1 MKSSKKISAIILA
14 AGQSTRFGVDKMLVP
29 VEGKPLIAKTIETFL
44 SVPEIDEII
53 VTVSFDNSFEI
64 VDILDEID
72 EDAEVT
78 VVSGGSTRHES
89 CIKALSF
96 ASGDYVLI
104 HDGARPDVSVSLIQ
118 RVIERVDENT
128 GVVPILNC
136 TDSVVMTSGKKI
148 EYINRKNIA
157 LVQTPQ
163 AFDRIKLTELYDELD
178 KKTIEKATDNG
189 EIWLKKYP
197 LATVKGEI
205 TNKKI
210 TTPSDINRESVFSVG
225 NGYDIHR
232 LVENRKLVLGGV
244 DIPHNK
250 GLLGVSDADVVLH
263 AVIDAL
269 LSAVGLPDIGNQF
282 PENDPENKG
291 IDSAILLEK
300 TLRLVRKEGFVPYS
314 IAITINAQKPKLA
327 PYILSI
333 RQQVAELCSLDVEQ
347 VGASATTG
355 EGVGEVGREEAI
367 ACFATC
373 LCRKFV

>member
-1 MKSSKKISAIILA
+1 MAS
-14 AGQSTRFGVDKMLVP
+14 GQSTRFGVDKMLVP
-29 VEGKPLIAKTIETFL
+29 VDGKPLIAKTIETFL

-148 EYINRKNIA
+148 EYVDRKNIA

-244 DIPHNK
+244 EIPHNK

-282 PENDPENKG
+282 PENDPGNAG
-291 IDSAILLEK
+291 IDSAVLLEK
-300 TLRLVRKEGFVPYS
+300 TIRLVHDEGFVPYS
-314 IAITINAQKPKLA
+314 IAITINAQKPKLT

-333 RQQVAELCSLDVEQ
+333 RQQVAELCSLDIEQ